1 MSRLTVKATKR
12 TTIGKNENNRL
23 RAKGL
28 VPINVIFNGKSIPGS
43 VDETEINKIINSG
56 IRSAT
61 LLDMEMEGEGKSPV
75 FVKEIQRFPATNRV
89 RHIDFYK
96 VTPGKKITAKVGV
109 RTTGVA
115 KGSKSGGQFEHLIH
129 ELKIKSIPED
139 LKDLIIVDVTN
150 LEIGQSIKVSQ
161 LDVPKSWEIITNGDP
176 IVTSVNVTKAI
187 LAAERSEKVAAA
199 DPKAKAAKGGTKAP
213 AAAAPAAGGAKAG
226 AAPAAAA
233 KAPAAKKK

>member
-12 TTIGKNENNRL
+12 STTGKNENNRL

-28 VPINVIFNGKSIPGS
+28 VPVNVIYEGKSIPGS

-61 LLDMEMEGEGKSPV
+61 LLDMQMEGEGTAAV

-139 LKDLIIVDVTN
+139 LKDLIVVDVTE
-150 LEIGQSIKVSQ
+150 LEVGQSIKVSQ

-187 LAAERSEKVAAA
+187 LAAERSEKVAV
-199 DPKAKAAKGGTKAP
+199 DPKSKAGAKAAAKAP
-213 AAAAPAAGGAKAG
+213 AAAGAKAG

>member
-1 MSRLTVKATKR
+1 M
-12 TTIGKNENNRL
+12 
-23 RAKGL
+23 
-28 VPINVIFNGKSIPGS
+28 
-43 VDETEINKIINSG
+43 
-56 IRSAT
+56 
-61 LLDMEMEGEGKSPV
+61 
-75 FVKEIQRFPATNRV
+75 

-115 KGSKSGGQFEHLIH
+115 KGSKAGGQFEHLIH
-129 ELKIKSIPED
+129 ELKIKSVPED
-139 LKDLIIVDVTN
+139 LKDLIVVDVTE
-150 LEIGQSIKVSQ
+150 LEVGQSIKVSQ

-187 LAAERSEKVAAA
+187 LAAERSEKVAV
-199 DPKAKAAKGGTKAP
+199 DPKSKAGAKAAAKAP
-213 AAAAPAAGGAKAG
+213 AAGASAAGAK

>member
-12 TTIGKNENNRL
+12 SSVGKNENNRL
-23 RAKGL
+23 RAKGF
-28 VPINVIFNGKSIPGS
+28 VPINVIYNGKSIPGS
-43 VDETEINKIINSG
+43 VDETEVNKVINSG

-61 LLDMEMEGEGKSPV
+61 LLDMEMEGEGKVAV

-109 RTTGVA
+109 KTTGVA
-115 KGSKSGGQFEHLIH
+115 KGSKAGGQFEHLIH
-129 ELKIKSIPED
+129 ELKIKSVPED
-139 LKDLIIVDVTN
+139 LKDLIVVDVTE
-150 LEIGQSIKVSQ
+150 LGVGDSIKVSQ

-187 LAAERSEKVAAA
+187 LAAERSEKVAV
-199 DPKAKAAKGGTKAP
+199 DPKSKAGAKAAAKAP
-213 AAAAPAAGGAKAG
+213 AAGAKAG

-233 KAPAAKKK
+233 AKAPAAKKK

>member
-1 MSRLTVKATKR
+1 MSRLLVKATKR
-12 TTIGKNENNRL
+12 SSVGKNENNRL
-23 RAKGL
+23 RAKGF
-28 VPINVIFNGKSIPGS
+28 VPINVIYEGKSVPGS
-43 VDETEINKIINSG
+43 VDETEINKVINSG

-61 LLDMEMEGEGKSPV
+61 LLDMEMEGEGKVAV
-75 FVKEIQRFPATNRV
+75 FVKEIQRFPATNKV
-89 RHIDFYK
+89 RHIDFYR

-115 KGSKSGGQFEHLIH
+115 KGSKAGGQFEHLIH

-139 LKDLIIVDVTN
+139 LKDLIVVDVTE
-150 LEIGQSIKVSQ
+150 LGVGDAIKVSQ

-187 LAAERSEKVAAA
+187 LAAERSEKIAV
-199 DPKAKAAKGGTKAP
+199 DPKSKAGAKAAAKAP
-213 AAAAPAAGGAKAG
+213 AAAKAG

>member
-1 MSRLTVKATKR
+1 MSRLTEKATKR
-12 TTIGKNENNRL
+12 SSTGKNENNRL

-28 VPINVIFNGKSIPGS
+28 VPINVIYEGKSIPGS
-43 VDETEINKIINSG
+43 VDETEINKVINTG

-61 LLDMEMEGEGKSPV
+61 LLDMEMEGEGTAAV

-115 KGSKSGGQFEHLIH
+115 KGSKAGGQFEHLIH

-139 LKDLIIVDVTN
+139 LKDLIVVDVTE
-150 LEIGQSIKVSQ
+150 LEVGQSIKVSQ

-187 LAAERSEKVAAA
+187 LAAERSEKVAV
-199 DPKAKAAKGGTKAP
+199 DPKSKAGAKAAAKAP
-213 AAAAPAAGGAKAG
+213 AGAAPAAGAK

>member
-12 TTIGKNENNRL
+12 SSTGKNENNRL
-23 RAKGL
+23 RASGL
-28 VPINVIFNGKSIPGS
+28 VPINVIYDGKSIPGS
-43 VDETEINKIINSG
+43 VDETEINKVINSG

-61 LLDMEMEGEGKSPV
+61 LIDMEMEGEGKSPV
-75 FVKEIQRFPATNRV
+75 FVKEIQRFPATNKV

-115 KGSKSGGQFEHLIH
+115 KGSKAGGQFEHLIH

-139 LKDLIIVDVTN
+139 LKDLIVVDVTE
-150 LEIGQSIKVSQ
+150 LEVGQSIKVSQ

-187 LAAERSEKVAAA
+187 LAAERSEKIAV
-199 DPKAKAAKGGTKAP
+199 DPKSKAGAKAAAKAP
-213 AAAAPAAGGAKAG
+213 AGAPAAKAG

>member
-1 MSRLTVKATKR
+1 MSRLIVKATKR

-23 RAKGL
+23 RAKGF
-28 VPINVIFNGKSIPGS
+28 VPINLISNGKSIPGS

-61 LLDMEMEGEGKSPV
+61 LLDMQMEGEASAPV
-75 FVKEIQRFPATNRV
+75 FVKEIQRFPATNRI
-89 RHIDFYK
+89 RHIDFYR

-109 RTTGVA
+109 ITTGVA

-129 ELKIKSIPED
+129 EIKIKSVPED
-139 LKDLIIVDVTN
+139 LKDLIVVDVTE

-187 LAAERSEKVAAA
+187 LSAERSEKVAI
-199 DPKAKAAKGGTKAP
+199 DPKAKGAKGGTKAP
-213 AAAAPAAGGAKAG
+213 VVAAATTAPVAGT
-226 AAPAAAA
+226 AA
-233 KAPAAKKK
+233 KAPATKKK

>member
-1 MSRLTVKATKR
+1 MSRLIVKATKR
-12 TTIGKNENNRL
+12 SSVGKNENNRL
-23 RAKGL
+23 RAKGF
-28 VPINVIFNGKSIPGS
+28 VPINVIYEGKSIPGS
-43 VDETEINKIINSG
+43 VDETEINKVINSG

-61 LLDMEMEGEGKSPV
+61 LLDMEMEGEGKVAV
-75 FVKEIQRFPATNRV
+75 FVKEIQRFPATNKV
-89 RHIDFYK
+89 RHIDFYR

-115 KGSKSGGQFEHLIH
+115 KGSKAGGQFEHLIH

-139 LKDLIIVDVTN
+139 LKDLIIVDVTE
-150 LEIGQSIKVSQ
+150 LGVGDAIKVSQ

-187 LAAERSEKVAAA
+187 LAAERSEKIAV
-199 DPKAKAAKGGTKAP
+199 DPKSKAGAKAAAKAP
-213 AAAAPAAGGAKAG
+213 AAAKAG

>member
-1 MSRLTVKATKR
+1 MSRLLVKATKR
-12 TTIGKNENNRL
+12 STVGKNENNRL
-23 RAKGL
+23 RAKGF
-28 VPINVIFNGKSIPGS
+28 VPINVIYDGKSVPGS
-43 VDETEINKIINSG
+43 VDETEVNKVINSG

-61 LLDMEMEGEGKSPV
+61 LLDMEMEGEGKVAV
-75 FVKEIQRFPATNRV
+75 FVKEIQRFPATNRI

-115 KGSKSGGQFEHLIH
+115 KGSKAGGQFEHLIH

-139 LKDLIIVDVTN
+139 LKDLIVVDVTE
-150 LEIGQSIKVSQ
+150 LGVGDSIKVSQ

-187 LAAERSEKVAAA
+187 LAAERSEKMAV
-199 DPKAKAAKGGTKAP
+199 DPKSKAGAKAAAKAPAAGAKAP
-213 AAAAPAAGGAKAG
+213 AAAAPAA
-226 AAPAAAA
+226 
-233 KAPAAKKK
+233 KKK

>member
-12 TTIGKNENNRL
+12 STTGKNENNRL

-28 VPINVIFNGKSIPGS
+28 VPVNVIYEGKSIPGS
-43 VDETEINKIINSG
+43 VDETEINKIINTG

-61 LLDMEMEGEGKSPV
+61 LLDMEMEGEGTAAV

-139 LKDLIIVDVTN
+139 LKDLIIVDVTE
-150 LEIGQSIKVSQ
+150 LEVGQSIKVSQ

-187 LAAERSEKVAAA
+187 LAAERSEKVAV
-199 DPKAKAAKGGTKAP
+199 DPKSKAGAKAAAKAP
-213 AAAAPAAGGAKAG
+213 AAAGAK

>member
-12 TTIGKNENNRL
+12 SSTGKNENNRL

-28 VPINVIFNGKSIPGS
+28 VPINVIYEGKSIPGS
-43 VDETEINKIINSG
+43 VDETEINKVINTG

-61 LLDMEMEGEGKSPV
+61 LLDMEMEGEGTAAV

-96 VTPGKKITAKVGV
+96 VTPGKKITAKVGM

-115 KGSKSGGQFEHLIH
+115 KGSKA
-129 ELKIKSIPED
+129 
-139 LKDLIIVDVTN
+139 
-150 LEIGQSIKVSQ
+150 
-161 LDVPKSWEIITNGDP
+161 VPKSWEIITNGDP

-187 LAAERSEKVAAA
+187 LAAERSEKVAV
-199 DPKAKAAKGGTKAP
+199 DPKSKAGAKAAAKAP
-213 AAAAPAAGGAKAG
+213 AGAAPAAGAK

>member
-12 TTIGKNENNRL
+12 SSVGKNENNRL
-23 RAKGL
+23 RAKGF
-28 VPINVIFNGKSIPGS
+28 VPINVIYNGKSIPGS
-43 VDETEINKIINSG
+43 VDETEVNKVINSG

-61 LLDMEMEGEGKSPV
+61 LLDMEMEGEGKVAV

-115 KGSKSGGQFEHLIH
+115 KGSKAGGQFEHLIH
-129 ELKIKSIPED
+129 ELKIKSVPED
-139 LKDLIIVDVTN
+139 LKDLIVVDVTE
-150 LEIGQSIKVSQ
+150 LGVGDSIKVSQ

-187 LAAERSEKVAAA
+187 LAAERSEKVAV
-199 DPKAKAAKGGTKAP
+199 DPKSKAGAKAAAKAP
-213 AAAAPAAGGAKAG
+213 AAGAKAG

-233 KAPAAKKK
+233 AKAPAAKKK

>member
-1 MSRLTVKATKR
+1 
-12 TTIGKNENNRL
+12 
-23 RAKGL
+23 
-28 VPINVIFNGKSIPGS
+28 
-43 VDETEINKIINSG
+43 
-56 IRSAT
+56 
-61 LLDMEMEGEGKSPV
+61 MEMEGEGTAAV

-115 KGSKSGGQFEHLIH
+115 KGSKAGGQFEHLIH

-139 LKDLIIVDVTN
+139 LKDLIVVDVTE
-150 LEIGQSIKVSQ
+150 LEVGQSIKVSQ

-187 LAAERSEKVAAA
+187 LAAERSEKVAV
-199 DPKAKAAKGGTKAP
+199 DPKSKAGAKAAAKAP
-213 AAAAPAAGGAKAG
+213 AGAAPAAGAK

>member
-12 TTIGKNENNRL
+12 STVGKNENNRL
-23 RAKGL
+23 REKGM
-28 VPINVIFNGKSIPGS
+28 VPINVIFDGKSIPGS
-43 VDETEINKIINSG
+43 VDETEINKVINSG

-61 LLDMEMEGEGKSPV
+61 LLDMQMEGEGTSAV

-115 KGSKSGGQFEHLIH
+115 KGSKAGGQFEHLIH

-139 LKDLIIVDVTN
+139 LKDLIIVDVTELGVGDN
-150 LEIGQSIKVSQ
+150 IKVSQ

-187 LAAERSEKVAAA
+187 LAAERSEKIAVDPKSKAGKAAA
-199 DPKAKAAKGGTKAP
+199 KAPAAKAAP
-213 AAAAPAAGGAKAG
+213 AAAAPAA
-226 AAPAAAA
+226 
-233 KAPAAKKK
+233 KKK